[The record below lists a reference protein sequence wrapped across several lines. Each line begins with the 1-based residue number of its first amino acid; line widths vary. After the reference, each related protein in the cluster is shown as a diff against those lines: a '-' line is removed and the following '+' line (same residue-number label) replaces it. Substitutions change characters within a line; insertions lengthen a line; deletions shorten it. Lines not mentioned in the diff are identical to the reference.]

1 MKIIKRILLIAF
13 VIVLAAVIGYFV
25 YTGVRI

>member
-1 MKIIKRILLIAF
+1 MKIVKEILSLVII
-13 VIVLAAVIGYFV
+13 IVLAAVIGYFV

>member
-1 MKIIKRILLIAF
+1 MKAVKRILLIVF
-13 VIVLAAVIGYFV
+13 IVVLAAVIGYFV